1 MAISWRLIGN
11 RDLAAHYRG
20 EANRLRFH
28 LNAVLG
34 ETPSGG
40 MNRVYPDGTQIF
52 LRKFFD
58 NEIVLISSP
67 FPTGG
72 AEQIIKQILVFLYTG
87 PKDKMFYLLDFPDSF
102 DPTETPDDFD
112 HRDENSNVNLGALGY
127 VINKDERKSHIITI
141 GTPYENWDL
150 VQDSLTDAGLGKF
163 PITVAWNVPAGCVHS
178 HIRGGSE
185 EAKWGTCGYSGDAI
199 VPAEHS
205 MSWPFRSILPF
216 SYGAKKRTMNPI
228 YGSWVPIKTDDV
240 IVWQEDPQYTGPD
253 WGISGK
259 RNFKLNEALSEALS
273 WRDTLQVSG
282 VGITNSTGYFDLQG
296 YPAGGYLSV
305 TFGFYPYPSP
315 AFCWK
320 PWYSWLHEVPTF
332 DYFDADSY
340 VYAAAMISDG
350 WNLQPRPP
358 YKYRRKYKTV
368 SGELI
373 QDNLFA
379 ETLNHHYNPAYG
391 DNSYDSGTDGRCTT
405 DIGGTHSYDIG
416 TGGYG
421 GSSSGSVY
429 TPIAS
434 LGDGKYLHI
443 ENFFAAGMSHEG
455 NITTGTKHEDDLPC
469 NWTTCQQNFQLDCA
483 CNDSYFGIP
492 GDTYSHHDLKSE
504 TWVGTWGQY
513 DTNNNIGMTQK
524 LLFDASL
531 IDQCSSKLK
540 YLLSIYTY
548 SGSYTWW
555 KAHADPIEWGGGTI
569 CPAVVDSQGS
579 QSENSRSDAEHWTR
593 TQEFIEVLDYDN
605 VGTDTAIVIY
615 KKVAISHS
623 VFFSY
628 SGFGIN
634 VSTYD
639 FPYPSET
646 NTKYSWTGTRTV
658 TYWVWIKI
666 GKYIEKFQIPQT
678 FLGLCSGQYNLFNVN
693 KDTIPNF
700 ESQTGTGQRI
710 YGVSCQINDDF
721 IVYSYAVEDF
731 VVTPLQ
737 GANTNY
743 GNYSSP
749 LNWEDR
755 DKQGIDMNGFPA
767 WKKNKMVL
775 GAVEIKTHERTAFD
789 ITKFT
794 DRKVYSVGMH
804 DSERVEVQI

>member
-40 MNRVYPDGTQIF
+40 MNRVYPDGTTIF

-87 PKDKMFYLLDFPDSF
+87 PKDKMFYLLDFPDSL
-102 DPTETPDDFD
+102 DSTEEPPDFD
-112 HRDENSNVNLGALGY
+112 HTDENSNVNLGSLGY
-127 VINKDERKSHIITI
+127 VINKDERKDHIITI

-163 PITVAWNVPAGCVHS
+163 PIMVAWNVPAGCVHA

-199 VPAEHS
+199 VPPEHS
-205 MSWPFRSILPF
+205 MSWPFRSILSF
-216 SYGAKKRTMNPI
+216 SYSAKKRTMNPI
-228 YGSWVPIKTDDV
+228 YGCWVPIKTDDV

-391 DNSYDSGTDGRCTT
+391 DNSYDSWTDGRCTT
-405 DIGGTHSYDIG
+405 DMGDSHSYDVAS
-416 TGGYG
+416 GGYG
-421 GSSSGSVY
+421 GSSSGNVY
-429 TPIAS
+429 TVIAS
-434 LGDGKYLHI
+434 LGDGKYLYI
-443 ENFFAAGMSHEG
+443 ENFFAASMSHEG
-455 NITTGTKHEDDLPC
+455 NSKTGTLHKDNLPC
-469 NWTTCQQNFQLDCA
+469 NWTACQQNFQLDCA
-483 CNDSYFGIP
+483 CNDQYFNPELLP
-492 GDTYSHHDLKSE
+492 GYSHHDIKSE
-504 TWVGTWGQY
+504 TWGDGIWDEYKTK
-513 DTNNNIGMTQK
+513 NNIILNQN
-524 LLFDASL
+524 LLFDAST
-531 IDQCSSKLK
+531 IEQCSNTLA
-540 YLLSIYTY
+540 YTLDI
-548 SGSYTWW
+548 STFTGSYTWW
-555 KAHADPIEWGGGTI
+555 FAHADPVQWGGATI
-569 CPAVVDSQGS
+569 CPAEVDSQGS
-579 QSENSRSDAEHWTR
+579 ESQNDRGDKEKWTR
-593 TQEFIEVLDYDN
+593 TQQFVEVLDYDN

-623 VFFSY
+623 VTFDY
-628 SGFGIN
+628 RGKGTN
-634 VSTYD
+634 VPALD
-639 FPYPSET
+639 FPYSGE
-646 NTKYSWTGTRTV
+646 KSDYVWGGTRTV
-658 TYWVWIKI
+658 TYWVWVKI
-666 GKYIEKFQIPQT
+666 GDSFTMKFQIPHT
-678 FLGLCSGQYNLFNVN
+678 FIGSCSGVYFVTSHLGIITNSQ
-693 KDTIPNF
+693 KT
-700 ESQTGTGQRI
+700 ESQTGSGQRI

-731 VVTPLQ
+731 AA
-737 GANTNY
+737 GSAGY
-743 GNYSSP
+743 GYYSSP

-755 DKQGIDMNGFPA
+755 DRQGINMDGFPV

-775 GAVEIKTHERTAFD
+775 GVVNIETHERNTFD
-789 ITKFT
+789 ITEFT